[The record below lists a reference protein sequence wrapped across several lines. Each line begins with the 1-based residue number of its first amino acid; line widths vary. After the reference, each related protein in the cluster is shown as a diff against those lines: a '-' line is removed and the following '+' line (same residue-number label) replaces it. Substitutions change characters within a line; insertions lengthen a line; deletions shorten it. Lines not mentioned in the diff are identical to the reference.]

1 MCLLLFS
8 FGLLAC
14 FVQATHCFWHHRS
27 VVQCTGSSMLSPAV
41 LLLFGI
47 SQAIYGFVF
56 LYEFQEIFFCS
67 FVKNI
72 FGILVESALNLY
84 LAFGNIVI
92 FLIIFVNQAMWK
104 LILSSN
110 IFLIFFLQNLEVFL
124 IEVFDFLG
132 QIYVQIILDYFAW
145 HIFLDLFLSK
155 IVIDVQQTN
164 IFSFVG
170 FVFGKYTVIVSQ
182 IKRSSDRAHRII

>member
-1 MCLLLFS
+1 MRLLLFS

-14 FVQATHCFWHHRS
+14 FVQVPHCFWHHRS
-27 VVQCTGSSMLSPAV
+27 VVQCKGGSMLSPAV

-56 LYEFQEIFFCS
+56 SCEFQEFFCS

-72 FGILVESALNLY
+72 FGILMESALNLY
-84 LAFGNIVI
+84 LAFGNIAI
-92 FLIIFVNQAMWK
+92 FLIISVNQAMQK

-110 IFLIFFLQNLEVFL
+110 IFLIFFFQNLEVFL

-132 QIYVQIILDYFAW
+132 YIYVQTILDYFAW
-145 HIFLDLFLSK
+145 YIFLDLFLRLLLMYSK
-155 IVIDVQQTN
+155 L
-164 IFSFVG
+164 IFFI
-170 FVFGKYTVIVSQ
+170 Y
-182 IKRSSDRAHRII
+182 